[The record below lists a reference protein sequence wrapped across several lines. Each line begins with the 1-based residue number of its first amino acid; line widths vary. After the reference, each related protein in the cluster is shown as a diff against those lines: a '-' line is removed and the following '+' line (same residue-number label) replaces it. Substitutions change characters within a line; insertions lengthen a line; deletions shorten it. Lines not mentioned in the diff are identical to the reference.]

1 VSCPRGDAAPTQ
13 QTKLRLFAASAGYC
27 QNPRCERP
35 LFLNTGSQRIHIAEI
50 AHVFAANNQG
60 PRANA
65 LLTEAERGAFDNLIL
80 LCSNC
85 HTTIDKA
92 EEDFPDRLL
101 AAWKRDH
108 GARLAKI
115 FGAVHL
121 ASRAEVRAAIA
132 PLLLENRVLFEEY
145 GPDLDYRENPES
157 EMAATW
163 QRNMRER
170 IIPNSRR
177 VLATLEANRDHM
189 VDGEARVAELFR
201 QHIHD
206 LEARHFTD
214 VIDGPQRRFPRDMD
228 NMMRTESK

>member
-1 VSCPRGDAAPTQ
+1 MSCPRGDAAPTQ
-13 QTKLRLFAASAGYC
+13 QTKLRLFADSAGYC
-27 QNPRCERP
+27 QNPSCHRP

-60 PRANA
+60 PRANT
-65 LLTEAERGAFDNLIL
+65 LLTEAERGAFENLIL

-92 EEDFPDRLL
+92 EADFPDRLL
-101 AAWKRDH
+101 AAWKSDH

-115 FGAVHL
+115 FGAVHF
-121 ASRAEVRAAIA
+121 ASRTEVRAAIE
-132 PLLLENRVLFEEY
+132 PLLFENRALFEEY

-177 VLATLEANRDHM
+177 VLATLEANRDYM
-189 VDGEARVAELFR
+189 IDGEVRVLELFR

-206 LEARHFTD
+206 LEARHFID
-214 VIDGPQRRFPRDMD
+214 AVDGPQRRFPKDMD
-228 NMMRTESK
+228 NMMRIESR